1 MDKKLL
7 LEVEYTRLSDIW
19 ISEDYLSSL
28 YEVFIKFP
36 QEQGLQM
43 QSEVCVMVDE
53 ELSFWDASYGNLTD
67 PILSRR
73 FSVA

>member
-1 MDKKLL
+1 M
-7 LEVEYTRLSDIW
+7 EVEYTRLSDIW

-53 ELSFWDASYGNLTD
+53 ELVMYTLYLWRYEKNQSPFFCKNNES
-67 PILSRR
+67 
-73 FSVA
+73 